1 MAKINIQDEAT
12 IINLLV
18 TEYLAKKKAEFAAA
32 GGGTGNPT
40 WSIVDC
46 INAVKQKI
54 KYDIT
59 ISVSAVKTYIEA
71 WATAEGYSMVTYL

>member
-12 IINLLV
+12 IISIYV
-18 TEYLAKKKAEFAAA
+18 TEFLDKKKADFAEA
-32 GGGTGNPT
+32 GGGAGNPT

-59 ISVSAVKTYIEA
+59 ISVSTVKALIEA
-71 WATAEGYSMVTYL
+71 WATANGYTMVTYV